1 MTADNPQQPQQ
12 PYDAEFMRT
21 TIKAAMSDA
30 VHDLITRREFDSFRM
45 EMLEALKLYYNR
57 EMVDRFRD
65 ENKAEIRVLREDMNA
80 LKEAG
85 QKTQLNLDNLWE
97 NTFVRIAFI
106 AGAIYTIIQ
115 LWQSLPH
122 H

>member
-1 MTADNPQQPQQ
+1 MNDNPHPRIEKQ
-12 PYDAEFMRT
+12 PYDPEFMRT

-65 ENKAEIRVLREDMNA
+65 ENKAEIKSLREDFDA
-80 LKEAG
+80 LKKDSE
-85 QKTQLNLDNLWE
+85 KTQLNLDNLWQ
-97 NTFVRIAFI
+97 NAFVRLAFL
-106 AGAIYTIIQ
+106 AGAIYTILQ
-115 LWQSLPH
+115 LWQSLH